1 MLYCEKYVFM
11 LELRLQNASEYEIF
25 LPESE
30 VFCSENNE
38 NLSCLRIELQSGSV
52 PNLNLPETLL
62 NLKRCLLRY
71 K

>member
-1 MLYCEKYVFM
+1 M

-38 NLSCLRIELQSGSV
+38 NLSCLRIELQRGSAPHSESAGDTFELKTV
-52 PNLNLPETLL
+52 PAPL
-62 NLKRCLLRY
+62 
-71 K
+71 